1 MVVSLPFLIMVI
13 ALALGVPIAFCL
25 ILSGFIGILLTTGG
39 NWSTAM
45 GILSM
50 TPFASVADF
59 TFTTVPMFILM
70 AYFSASGGLAR
81 DLYNAGASWLA
92 HIRGGLGVATVFAC
106 GMFGAMCG
114 SSVAAASVMSSNAIP
129 EMRRHGYSEE
139 LAAGAVGVGA
149 TLDILIPPSI
159 PMVIYGIVTQ
169 NSIGKLLIAGI
180 VPGIIVGIFL
190 VIAVYLWATIRPQ
203 DAPRT
208 PAVPW
213 AQRWASLRP
222 IWASLLLI
230 MIVMIF
236 LYGGFCTPSEV
247 AAIGALAAGVI
258 GVATGRLKKAGFV
271 EALKSTI
278 RTSAMIFMI
287 LIGANIFGYYMA
299 LTRLPQHLVEIVG
312 AMHLSRYMIIIAIAV
327 VYFVVSMF
335 MDEIPLMLL
344 ILQLTYPLIISLGFD
359 PIWYGVFM
367 VMMISMGLVFPPV
380 AVVAIVVSA
389 TSKINLLK
397 VYIGCSIMVTA
408 LIAGTIVLIAF
419 PETATWLPATM
430 H

>member
-1 MVVSLPFLIMVI
+1 MVALPFLVMVI
-13 ALALGVPIAFCL
+13 ILALGVPIAFCL
-25 ILSGFIGILLTTGG
+25 AVAGALGILLTTGW
-39 NWSTAM
+39 NWSTLF

-50 TPFASVADF
+50 APFASVADF
-59 TFTTVPMFILM
+59 TFTTVPMFVLM
-70 AYFSASGGLAR
+70 AYFSASSGLAR
-81 DLYNAGASWLA
+81 DLFKAGASWLS
-92 HIRGGLGVATVFAC
+92 HIRGGLGIATVFSC

-114 SSVAAASVMSSNAIP
+114 SSVAAASVFSATALP

-139 LAAGAVGVGA
+139 LVSGTVGVGA

-190 VIAVYLWATIRPQ
+190 AAIVYIWAAIRPK

-208 PAVPW
+208 PPVAW
-213 AQRWASLRP
+213 AQRWLSLRP
-222 IWASLLLI
+222 VWASLLLI
-230 MIVMIF
+230 AIVMVF

-247 AAIGALAAGVI
+247 AALGAFAAGLI
-258 GVATGRLKKAGFV
+258 GVFSGRLKWAGIS
-271 EALKSTI
+271 EALKSTL

-299 LTRLPQHLVEIVG
+299 LSRVPQHVVEIVSI
-312 AMHLSRYMIIIAIAV
+312 MHLNRYMVIIGIAV
-327 VYFVVSMF
+327 VYFVISMF

-344 ILQLTYPLIISLGFD
+344 ILQMTYPLIISMGFD

-367 VMMISMGLVFPPV
+367 VMMVCIGLVFPPV

-389 TSKINLLK
+389 TAKINILK
-397 VYIGCSIMVTA
+397 VYTGCCIMV
-408 LIAGTIVLIAF
+408 IAIILGTIILIIF
-419 PETATWLPATM
+419 PETATWLPSTM
-430 H
+430 R